1 MLNNFWFYDIKA
13 FPFSFLI
20 GIFFFLGGYFA
31 TKDMSNG
38 STEDLVIAGAVVA
51 VSALLWVFFL
61 AVQNKVIANKAVEKI
76 FGEEP
81 ISIGQSISLAKG
93 NLPTIIGMTILLVI
107 INTTVIPIIG
117 TAAGGIFQVNVMDFE
132 FNILTLLINIFLVCW
147 YLIGLA
153 SVAVADASFIQTFSY
168 TTEFFFDNFSKM
180 IGFVFATIL
189 CSFIFSFAGV
199 SLVKFSP
206 TVAIPIKCLL
216 FIYLFGFINSLAIHL
231 FASYANFDE
240 ERDWDEEEIYDE
252 EE

>member
-13 FPFSFLI
+13 FTFSFLI

-38 STEDLVIAGAVVA
+38 GTEDLAIAGAVVA
-51 VSALLWVFFL
+51 VSTLLGIFFL

-76 FGEEP
+76 FGED
-81 ISIGQSISLAKG
+81 SVSLGGSVSLAKG
-93 NLPTIIGMTILLVI
+93 NLLTVIGMTILLVV

-117 TAAGGIFQVNVMDFE
+117 TVAGGLFQVDVMGFE
-132 FNILTLLINIFLVCW
+132 FNILTLLINIVLVCW

-180 IGFVFATIL
+180 IGFVFIAIL

-199 SLVKFSP
+199 SLMNFSP
-206 TVAIPIKCLL
+206 NVAIPIKCLL

-240 ERDWDEEEIYDE
+240 ERDWDEEENYDE
-252 EE
+252 ED